1 VRCGWVAGDVVRCG
15 ERTPLAALVVVRA
28 DPPALVVDRAG
39 VLVVRDGAALEVR
52 DVVLLDRVGLLLLVL
67 RAALVDDDV
76 RGGGTASANS
86 LSSNSKNPIT

>member
-15 ERTPLAALVVVRA
+15 ERAPLAALVVVRA

-39 VLVVRDGAALEVR
+39 VLVRDGAALEGR
-52 DVVLLDRVGLLLLVL
+52 DAVLLDRVGLLLLVL

>member
-1 VRCGWVAGDVVRCG
+1 MRCGWVAGDVVRCG
-15 ERTPLAALVVVRA
+15 ERAPLAALVVVRA

-39 VLVVRDGAALEVR
+39 VLVRDGAALEVR
-52 DVVLLDRVGLLLLVL
+52 DVLLLVL